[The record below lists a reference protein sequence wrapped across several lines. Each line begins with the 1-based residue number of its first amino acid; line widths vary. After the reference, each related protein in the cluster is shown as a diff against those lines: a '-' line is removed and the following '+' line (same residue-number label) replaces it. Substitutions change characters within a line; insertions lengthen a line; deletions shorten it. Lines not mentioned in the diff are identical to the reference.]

1 MHHEFP
7 ASKLDHENSIYL
19 DVINFAGLF
28 FSVALC
34 VFSIFCV
41 FS

>member
-1 MHHEFP
+1 MYQGFEAP
-7 ASKLDHENSIYL
+7 KLDHENNVFV
-19 DVINFAGLF
+19 DAINLAGLF